1 MPGLDL
7 TNPDFFLSSI
17 IAIEEKSTVWEQ
29 IKPGTFYVI
38 IFQSLRSRDKYRIL
52 FGRAC
57 YYFESDVFP
66 KHFSQLFLRVENC
79 T

>member
-7 TNPDFFLSSI
+7 TNSDFFLRSI
-17 IAIEEKSTVWEQ
+17 IAIEEKKAIWEH

-52 FGRAC
+52 F
-57 YYFESDVFP
+57 V
-66 KHFSQLFLRVENC
+66 L
-79 T
+79 